1 MNGDTD
7 SGADRDS
14 NLVLNNCSLALLNY
28 NAMHDFV
35 QLGELYHS

>member
-7 SGADRDS
+7 GADRDS
-14 NLVLNNCSLALLNY
+14 NLALLNY

-35 QLGELYHS
+35 LGELYHF